1 MSVSRKQWGSRTLSA
16 ASSLL
21 LVLMLSACAAPLPV
35 DRSPLPEA
43 MLETELPS
51 ARSFSVKVSTFFQSV
66 ERDTS
71 DAPDDTTQT
80 TFTINFDLRVGDVLN
95 AWTVPYDRGQ
105 ASETKAR
112 LDALQAQVVELSQK
126 VVYKN
131 EQAAS

>member
-71 DAPDDTTQT
+71 GAPEDTTHSSKQ
-80 TFTINFDLRVGDVLN
+80 
-95 AWTVPYDRGQ
+95 
-105 ASETKAR
+105 
-112 LDALQAQVVELSQK
+112 
-126 VVYKN
+126 
-131 EQAAS
+131 